1 MLLPALAKSGDYMGN
16 LADEI
21 ERFILRKLAGEK
33 NDIIILRR
41 NELADELACAPS
53 QISYVLSTRFSVDRG
68 FVVESRRGLGGFIRI
83 ARIPVQNLTAV
94 NTTGLVDV
102 GVTLDELAERL
113 VQFKD
118 QGLLTNREA
127 LLLME
132 TFAYLYRFAR
142 PMDRVD
148 AIKELLTKLSKME
161 E

>member
-1 MLLPALAKSGDYMGN
+1 MGN
-16 LADEI
+16 LADDI

-33 NDIIILRR
+33 GDIIILRR

-83 ARIPVQNLTAV
+83 ARIPVQNLVYEDTDE
-94 NTTGLVDV
+94 LVDV

-113 VQFKD
+113 VQYKNK
-118 QGLLTNREA
+118 GLLTNREA

-148 AIKELLTKLSKME
+148 AIKELLAKLRKMDE
-161 E
+161 

>member
-1 MLLPALAKSGDYMGN
+1 MGN
-16 LADEI
+16 LADDI

-33 NDIIILRR
+33 GDIIILRR

-83 ARIPVQNLTAV
+83 ARIPVQNLVYEDTDE
-94 NTTGLVDV
+94 LVDV

-113 VQFKD
+113 VQYKNK
-118 QGLLTNREA
+118 GLLTNREA

-148 AIKELLTKLSKME
+148 AIKELLTKLRKMDE
-161 E
+161 

>member
-1 MLLPALAKSGDYMGN
+1 MGN

-33 NDIIILRR
+33 DDIIIVRR

-83 ARIPVQNLTAV
+83 ARIPVQNLASV
-94 NTTGLVDV
+94 NTAELVDV

-148 AIKELLTKLSKME
+148 AIKELLTKLSRLE

>member
-1 MLLPALAKSGDYMGN
+1 MGN

-53 QISYVLSTRFSVDRG
+53 QISYVLSTRFSVARG

-83 ARIPVQNLTAV
+83 ARIPVQNLVYEDTDE
-94 NTTGLVDV
+94 LVDV

-148 AIKELLTKLSKME
+148 AIKELLAKLRKMDE
-161 E
+161 